1 MIRTGHLKYKFVG
14 NNKIT
19 SKYYYPIFKQDIIGE
34 LPYAYLD
41 DTTEGWIWHT
51 TSDLQNIFNT
61 VYNNY
66 RNLSGFSIKWLST
79 DGSDSNNGSYNNPVL
94 TLDRVKSLTGN
105 NPTLV
110 LVKDTSNDYVY
121 TYSSSSNLTKNFS
134 NIVFFG
140 GKFNSSLQCTS
151 VVRPTIKLQATAS
164 ISYTLNFKE
173 IHNVKIIKY
182 INYPNFPSM
191 TINTNSTNEQ
201 YFNTIFQN
209 AFMITGL
216 VDTVNMQN
224 PRWCYFH
231 LAKTTDGPVSFN
243 EYIYTGSKYATVTVY
258 GNYYYSVYDFNGNL
272 IYAGSNSNYYLLRDT
287 IMNYLLSSEA
297 VTKDMF
303 IVSNLTTG
311 DWRVVNAEIENRII
325 LRRIGLINDFV
336 NEYVITIKPNF
347 YNDYPQFLNGY
358 WLVDRNEDYSN
369 FLNKIVANIT
379 ADDLTSLNENFLLLV
394 QNSLDSTSY
403 DVALVFNQNVYNTVW
418 SINDIIDS
426 AWMWKI
432 VGVFQVWQL
441 SESVNF
447 KKYADNSYEGVL
459 VFRNYD
465 NEIVDKSKPL
475 IL

>member
-1 MIRTGHLKYKFVG
+1 MIKTGHLKYKFVR

-19 SKYYYPIFKQDIIGE
+19 NKYYHSIFKQDIVG
-34 LPYAYLD
+34 YYLA

-51 TSDLQNIFNT
+51 KNDLQNVFNT

-66 RNLSGFSIKWLST
+66 QNLSGFSIRWLST
-79 DGSDSNNGSYNNPVL
+79 SGSDSNNGTYSNPVL
-94 TLDRVKSLTGN
+94 TLDRVKALTGN

-110 LVKDTSNDYVY
+110 LVKDTSDDYVY
-121 TYSSSSNLTKNFS
+121 TYSSSSNLTKDFS

-140 GKFNSSLQCTS
+140 GKFNSSLQCVS

-164 ISYTLNFKE
+164 VNYTLNFKE

-182 INYPNFPSM
+182 INYPNYPRM
-191 TINTNSTNEQ
+191 TINTDSTNEQ

-209 AFMITGL
+209 VFG
-216 VDTVNMQN
+216 TVHFQDIVNIQK

-231 LAKTTDGPVSFN
+231 LARDADGPISFN
-243 EYIYTGSKYATVTVY
+243 EYIYTGSRYAIVTVY
-258 GNYYYSVYDFNGNL
+258 IYYHYYVYDFDDNL
-272 IYAGSNSNYYLLRDT
+272 IYTGGSSDYYALRDT
-287 IMNYLLSSEA
+287 VMNYLLGSETVA
-297 VTKDMF
+297 EDMF
-303 IVSNLTTG
+303 VVFNLTLG
-311 DWRVVNAEIENRII
+311 DWRVVNAEVENRII

-336 NEYVITIKPNF
+336 NEYVVTLKPNS

-369 FLNKIVANIT
+369 FLNKKVNQIT
-379 ADDLTSLNENFLLLV
+379 ADDLTGLNENFLLLV
-394 QNSLDSTSY
+394 QNTLDSTY
-403 DVALVFNQNVYNTVW
+403 YNIALVFNQNIYNTVW
-418 SINDIIDS
+418 SMSDVIGE
-426 AWMWKI
+426 AWKWKI

-441 SESVNF
+441 SESVSF

-475 IL
+475 IP